1 MIFVFKQM
9 RRVALAVVALGS
21 IGISG
26 QAFAQNTLSGT
37 PIVNTATVNYS
48 VATVAQTP
56 IDAVAE
62 FVVDTVIDL
71 NLTDVPSALTF
82 TPGQTGGAKAFTL
95 TNISNADSNFSFNF
109 ANLTGTDD
117 FQLGNLAVFVDGN
130 ANGTYEPASDTAT
143 TVTGLAARTG
153 SITVFVV
160 GDIPVTA
167 TNGQDGVVQ
176 LTATAINPIGGLEWV
191 STAGADTAANVEV
204 VVADSTEDATNTFVV
219 ASAALSVSKSST
231 VIRDPFTSTPG
242 EAKAIPSAVVEYTI
256 TVANAAGAQTAT
268 LTSIS
273 DPIPA
278 NTTFLQGEY
287 SGSDVSISVGGGPA
301 TFCVAELNGV
311 DTGDGCVITGGALT
325 VGAPAVTSVSDG
337 SNVTISFRVTIQ

>member
-48 VATVAQTP
+48 VASVAQTP
-56 IDAVAE
+56 IDAVAQ

-71 NLTDVPSALTF
+71 NLTPVVSAVAF

-95 TNISNADSNFSFNF
+95 ANISNADSNFSFAF
-109 ANLTGTDD
+109 VNLTGDD
-117 FQLGNLAVFVDGN
+117 FQLANLAVRVDGN
-130 ANGTYEPASDTAT
+130 GNGTYESASDTAT

-153 SITVFVV
+153 TITVFVV
-160 GDIPVTA
+160 GDIPAAA
-167 TNGQDGVVQ
+167 TNGQDGDVQ
-176 LTATAINPIGGLEWV
+176 LTATAINPVGGLAWV
-191 STAGADTAANVEV
+191 STPGADTAANVEV
-204 VVADSTEDATNTFVV
+204 VVADVNEDATNTFVV
-219 ASAALSVSKSST
+219 ASAALAVSKSSS
-231 VIRDPFTSTPG
+231 VISDPFTSTPG
-242 EAKAIPSAVVEYTI
+242 EAKAIPGAVVEYVI

-278 NTTFLQGEY
+278 NTVFLAGEY
-287 SGSDVSISVGGGPA
+287 AGSDVSISVGGGPA
-301 TFCVAELNGV
+301 TVCVAELNGV

-325 VGAPAVTSVSDG
+325 VGAPAVTSVAAG